1 MSARAGLPRDH
12 REAWAMARGMLQ
24 FPPSRA
30 APIFDKWKA
39 TVESLFYFLEE
50 GCPGGTFQC
59 PPLEALPRWR
69 PRRVGAAST
78 RTRVHPPRHCPLG

>member
-1 MSARAGLPRDH
+1 
-12 REAWAMARGMLQ
+12 MARGMLQ

-50 GCPGGTFQC
+50 GCPGGHSSVR
-59 PPLEALPRWR
+59 LWR
-69 PRRVGAAST
+69 PCHGGAPAAS
-78 RTRVHPPRHCPLG
+78 VLPLPGPASILPDIVL